1 MTLAAQARYQRGRR
15 RNLKR
20 VDYLLLLFVG
30 SVTGMGKVLS
40 ATKAL
45 GLLSGL
51 LSAGLASFLK
61 HPMGTPFGLFWCGF
75 VYHLFLAS
83 GISMLGTSLPTL
95 MSFAA
100 AQHLNPLAVGMLWT
114 FRPLPPSLFTRT
126 QC

>member
-1 MTLAAQARYQRGRR
+1 MTLAAQARYQCGRR

-61 HPMGTPFGLFWCGF
+61 QPMGTPFGLFGAVLCITCFWQAAFRCW
-75 VYHLFLAS
+75 A
-83 GISMLGTSLPTL
+83 LPY
-95 MSFAA
+95 
-100 AQHLNPLAVGMLWT
+100 
-114 FRPLPPSLFTRT
+114 RP
-126 QC
+126 